1 MPRLATT
8 SAGAANDEGGLTA
21 IWQELQLRNWPVRE
35 LEERL
40 TDLLDLSSSLLSE
53 HRGQW
58 LDALRRVWEEHGW
71 ALRAQGR
78 AGLLELAS
86 AWCDWPL
93 AAAVGEALGE
103 GEELDDTSSLLLIR
117 AYRQMGDADSALALA
132 VVGQIAKP
140 ADTRYAD
147 AYRELAEWCAW
158 RESWSRIDGVDHGDD
173 ELALEPLGFHH
184 LCDFAWQYHDPAV
197 AELCCLPTFPGDDQW
212 REWLVDIYRLGDQR
226 IYAVMHATLGFVGN
240 VSLIQHGGLGF
251 FYYWLGPDFQGR
263 GLGPRAVALLLA
275 QAEQAWGLEC
285 CYAKVYEHNAHS
297 RRALEKLGFEELG
310 IAAVSPNDDE
320 VFYRRGEPAARER
333 IVGELHWLL
342 AAMDSE
348 TRAAALLA
356 TP

>member
-1 MPRLATT
+1 
-8 SAGAANDEGGLTA
+8 
-21 IWQELQLRNWPVRE
+21 
-35 LEERL
+35 
-40 TDLLDLSSSLLSE
+40 
-53 HRGQW
+53 
-58 LDALRRVWEEHGW
+58 
-71 ALRAQGR
+71 
-78 AGLLELAS
+78 
-86 AWCDWPL
+86 
-93 AAAVGEALGE
+93 
-103 GEELDDTSSLLLIR
+103 
-117 AYRQMGDADSALALA
+117 MGNADSAFDLA
-132 VVGQIAKP
+132 VARQLAKP
-140 ADTRYAD
+140 ADMRYAE
-147 AYRELAEWCAW
+147 AYRELVEWCTW
-158 RESWSRIDGVDHGDD
+158 RDSWSRIDGADHGDG
-173 ELALEPLGFHH
+173 ELSLEPLGFHH
-184 LCDFAWQYHDPAV
+184 LSDFAWQYHDPAV

-212 REWLVDIYRLGDQR
+212 REWLADIYRMGDQR

-275 QAEQAWGLEC
+275 QAEEAWGLEC